1 MDTLQ
6 VTLLSGGFIDRFI
19 HWIIDY
25 GGFYILLLVVF
36 AETGLFIG
44 FFFPGDS
51 LLFAAGVYM
60 NKIANEVFKTNIGD
74 HDPVPTIQWMTIIL
88 LVIIASILGNVV
100 GYWFGKKTGPI
111 LFERRDTWIFKRKH
125 LIRAK
130 EFYDRYG
137 KGTIFLAKFLP
148 IIRTF
153 APIVA
158 GIVRMNP
165 AHFIFYNIIG
175 SLAWVSSMM
184 LGGYFLN
191 SWVLKEFG
199 FSLQDYIEPIT
210 IVIILVTTL
219 PVLWKLFFAK
229 KKTVPVEEIVDE
241 VNKKTNS

>member
-1 MDTLQ
+1 MESLLDI
-6 VTLLSGGFIDRFI
+6 TLLSGGFIDKFI
-19 HWIIDY
+19 NWIIDY

-60 NKIANEVFKTNIGD
+60 NKLANELFKTNLAE
-74 HDPVPTIQWMTIIL
+74 HDPVPVWQWLPIIL
-88 LVIIASILGNVV
+88 LVIVASVLGNIV
-100 GYWFGKKTGPI
+100 GYWFGKKTGPL
-111 LFERRDTWIFKRKH
+111 LFERRDTWIFKKKH
-125 LIRAK
+125 LLRAK
-130 EFYDRYG
+130 DFYDRYG
-137 KGTIFLAKFLP
+137 KATIFLAKFLP

-158 GIVRMNP
+158 GVVRMNP
-165 AHFIFYNIIG
+165 AHFIFYNIMG

-191 SWVLKEFG
+191 SWVLNEFG

-210 IVIILVTTL
+210 IAIILITTL
-219 PVLWKLFFAK
+219 PVLYKLFFGK
-229 KKTVPVEEIVDE
+229 KDNVIQTLTDE
-241 VNKKTNS
+241 SKP

>member
-1 MDTLQ
+1 MTEILDIY
-6 VTLLSGGFIDRFI
+6 LLSGGFIDRFI
-19 HWIIDY
+19 NWIIDY

-60 NKIANEVFKTNIGD
+60 NKLTNELFKTSIPENT
-74 HDPVPTIQWMTIIL
+74 PVPVHQWLIIIIL
-88 LVIIASILGNVV
+88 VMIASVLGNIV
-100 GYWFGKKTGPI
+100 GYWFGKKTGPL
-111 LFERRDTWIFKRKH
+111 LFERKDTWIFKRKH

-137 KGTIFLAKFLP
+137 KATIFLAKFLP

-165 AHFIFYNIIG
+165 AHFIFYNIVG
-175 SLAWVSSMM
+175 SVTWVASMM

-191 SWVLKEFG
+191 SWVHREFG

-210 IVIILVTTL
+210 IFIILITTL
-219 PVLWKLFFAK
+219 PVLFKLFFTK
-229 KKTVPVEEIVDE
+229 KPIAPTPPDTN
-241 VNKKTNS
+241 VNS